1 MSDRVF
7 GGIGIALAIFFIWQ
21 ATLIQESFIQDA
33 VGPKTFPII
42 IGTVLGLAG
51 LYSLVRPDP
60 EPIWPR
66 FGGLLEIGL
75 AAVVLIAYALA
86 LREVGFVIATAV
98 ASAYLTWRLETPPLK
113 AIAAGVLISGALYLI
128 FRQVLGLS
136 LATGPFGF

>member
-7 GGIGIALAIFFIWQ
+7 GGIGIVLAIIFIWQ

-42 IGTVLGLAG
+42 IGTVLGLAS
-51 LYSLVRPDP
+51 LYSLIRPDP

-66 FGGLLEIGL
+66 MGGLLEIGL
-75 AAVVLIAYALA
+75 AAAVLIAYALA

-98 ASAYLTWRLETPPLK
+98 AAAYLTWRLETPPLK
-113 AIAAGVLISGALYLI
+113 AIVAGVLISGALYGI
-128 FRQVLGLS
+128 FKSILGLS
-136 LATGPFGF
+136 LARGPLGF